1 MFWVNFDR
9 SHFAFP
15 LVVFIR
21 HCLLKDSDEYTWSSS
36 KIDPT
41 LIDLREIGWAL
52 RQRER
57 IG

>member
-15 LVVFIR
+15 FVVFIR
-21 HCLLKDSDEYTWSSS
+21 HCLLKDSDEYTWSSL

>member
-9 SHFAFP
+9 SYFAFSR
-15 LVVFIR
+15 VVFIR
-21 HCLLKDSDEYTWSSS
+21 HCLLKDSDVYTWSSL

-41 LIDLREIGWAL
+41 LIYLREIGWAL

>member
-9 SHFAFP
+9 SHFAFSR
-15 LVVFIR
+15 VVFIR
-21 HCLLKDSDEYTWSSS
+21 HCLLKDSDEYTWSSL

-52 RQRER
+52 RQREQ

>member
-9 SHFAFP
+9 SHFAFS

-21 HCLLKDSDEYTWSSS
+21 HCLLKDSDVYTL

-41 LIDLREIGWAL
+41 LIYLREIGWAL

>member
-9 SHFAFP
+9 SHFAFSR
-15 LVVFIR
+15 VVFIR
-21 HCLLKDSDEYTWSSS
+21 HCLLKDSDEYTWSSL